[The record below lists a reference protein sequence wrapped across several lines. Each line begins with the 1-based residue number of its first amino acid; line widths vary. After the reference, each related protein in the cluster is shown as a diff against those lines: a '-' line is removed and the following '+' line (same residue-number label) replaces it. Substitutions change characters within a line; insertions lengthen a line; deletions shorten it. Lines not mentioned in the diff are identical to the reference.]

1 MKEKKMKQICRI
13 LFLVSFSLV
22 YALASQAADKA
33 NDATTVTQK
42 ANKEILSILPF
53 KNKQDFEDAKRGL
66 IAELPG
72 GLIQTEGR
80 KRPNWDLNQYSFLDA
95 DSSATVNPSLWRQA
109 QLNMFNG
116 LFKVTDHIYQVR
128 GLDLASITFIEGKT
142 GWIVIDPL
150 TVAETAKAALELASK
165 HLGEKPIH
173 AVIYTH
179 SHVDHYAGVRGIV
192 SEEDVQSGKI
202 SIIAPKGFLEHAV
215 SENVIAGNVM
225 SRRAQYMY
233 GAFLKKGVRGQVD
246 AGLGKGTGS
255 GTPGLIAPTVTISE
269 TGHKMTIDGVE
280 IVFQVTPGTE
290 APAEMNV
297 YFPQFKALC
306 MTENVTHT
314 LHNLYT
320 LRGAEVRDSKAWSY
334 YIDEAIELFGKD
346 VEVEFASHH
355 WPAWEN
361 RNIVHLMKI
370 QRDLYK
376 YLHDQTLHLAN
387 QGYTMLEIG
396 EMFKLP
402 KSLAGEFPNR
412 GYYGTVSHNVRAV
425 YNKYL
430 GYFDGNPAHLNPL
443 PPVAAGKKY
452 VEFMGG
458 ADEVIKKASTAY
470 EQGEYRWVAE
480 VMSHVVFADPQ
491 NKAARALEADALE
504 QLGYQAESAPWRNF
518 YLMGA
523 QELRGGVHKIEGAGT
538 TASPDT
544 VAAMTVGMF
553 FDYLGVRL
561 NAEKAEGKKLSINW
575 VLTDT
580 NEKYGLSLEN
590 SVLNYLEG
598 KQLENVDAT
607 ITLTRKNMNFV
618 IQGKKTFQDLIKEGN
633 ASVQGRQE
641 AVNELMAMMDTFD
654 LWFNIVLP

>member
-1 MKEKKMKQICRI
+1 MKQICRI
-13 LFLVSFSLV
+13 LFLFSFSLV
-22 YALASQAADKA
+22 CALASQAADKT
-33 NDATTVTQK
+33 NDATTVTKK
-42 ANKEILSILPF
+42 ANKEVLKILPF
-53 KNKQDFEDAKRGL
+53 KNKQDFENAKRGL
-66 IAELPG
+66 IAELPE
-72 GLIQTEGR
+72 GLIETEGR
-80 KRPNWDLNQYSFLDA
+80 KRPNWDLNQYAFLDA
-95 DSSATVNPSLWRQA
+95 DSSDTVNPSLWRQA

-128 GLDLASITFIEGKT
+128 GLDLATITFIEGKT

-150 TVAETAKAALELASK
+150 TVAETSKAALELANN

-179 SHVDHYAGVRGIV
+179 SHVDHYAGIRGIV
-192 SEEDVQSGKI
+192 SEDDVESGKI
-202 SIIAPKGFLEHAV
+202 QIIAPEGFLEHAV
-215 SENVIAGNVM
+215 SENVFAGNVM

-233 GAFLKKGVRGQVD
+233 GAFLKKGERGQVD
-246 AGLGKGTGS
+246 SGLGKGTAG
-255 GTPGLIAPTVTISE
+255 GTPGLIAPTVTVSK

-280 IVFQVTPGTE
+280 IVFQFTPGTE
-290 APAEMNV
+290 APAEMNF

-306 MTENVTHT
+306 MAENITHT

-320 LRGAEVRDSKAWSY
+320 LRGAEVRDPKAWSY
-334 YIDEAIELFGKD
+334 YINEAIELFGKD
-346 VEVEFASHH
+346 AEVEFASHH
-355 WPAWEN
+355 WPAWGN
-361 RNIVHLMKI
+361 DNIMHLMKI
-370 QRDLYK
+370 QRDMYK
-376 YLHDQTLHLAN
+376 YLNDQTLHLAN

-396 EMFKLP
+396 EMFTLP
-402 KSLAGEFPNR
+402 ESLSSEFPNR

-443 PPVAAGKKY
+443 PPEAAGKKY

-458 ADEVIKKASTAY
+458 ADEIIKKAKKSY
-470 EQGEYRWVAE
+470 EKGEYRWVAE
-480 VMSHVVFADPQ
+480 VMSHVVFADPK
-491 NKAARALEADALE
+491 NMTARNLEADALE

-523 QELRGGVHKIEGAGT
+523 QELRGGVHKVEGVGT

-553 FDYLGVRL
+553 FDYLGIRL
-561 NAEKAEGKKLSINW
+561 DAEKAEGKKLSINW

-580 NEKYGLSLEN
+580 DEQYALTLEN
-590 SVLNYLEG
+590 SVLNYIAG
-598 KQLENVDAT
+598 KQLGNADAT

-618 IQGKKTFQDLIKEGN
+618 IQGKKTFQDLIEEGN
-633 ASVQGRQE
+633 ASVKGKKK
-641 AVNELMAMMDTFD
+641 VVSELMSMMDTFD